1 MINKFI
7 TAFILGA
14 IVLSSH
20 HLTSNKSEKLMAQT
34 LKCNPSGTTLEM
46 KQCAADEYKIAD
58 QKLNQVYQKLISQLK
73 GEQKKRLIDA
83 EVAWINFRDKS
94 CNFQSADAL
103 GGTLEGLIYANCLV
117 RMTNDRTT
125 YFENYVKER
134 NSR

>member
-7 TAFILGA
+7 TALILGA
-14 IVLSSH
+14 IALSSH
-20 HLTSNKSEKLMAQT
+20 HVTTNKSEKLMAET
-34 LKCNPSGTTLEM
+34 IKCNKSGTTIEM
-46 KQCAADEYKIAD
+46 KQCAAEEYKIAD
-58 QKLNQVYQKLISQLK
+58 QKLNLVYKQLISQLK

-94 CNFQSADAL
+94 CNFESADAL

-125 YFENYVKER
+125 YFENYIKER